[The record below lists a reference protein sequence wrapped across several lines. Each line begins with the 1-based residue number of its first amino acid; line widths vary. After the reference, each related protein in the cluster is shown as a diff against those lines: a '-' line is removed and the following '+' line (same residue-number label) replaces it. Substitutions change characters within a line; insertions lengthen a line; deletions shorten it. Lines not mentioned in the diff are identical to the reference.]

1 MRRHSHCGWQDS
13 HARQQGTHTQR
24 TRRVRG
30 SAGSGD
36 LTDPAH
42 WSRTSRGLNMAH
54 ALVAKCMHEDTSAV
68 SAWCFCNCSE
78 GEDIMNLVPRNEPE
92 AFLCQYADHIHSGTV
107 GCTRR
112 TLLGGL
118 AALGAGALFT
128 DRSASAQAA
137 VNKP

>member
-1 MRRHSHCGWQDS
+1 
-13 HARQQGTHTQR
+13 
-24 TRRVRG
+24 
-30 SAGSGD
+30 
-36 LTDPAH
+36 
-42 WSRTSRGLNMAH
+42 
-54 ALVAKCMHEDTSAV
+54 MHEDTSAV

-128 DRSASAQAA
+128 AAIPEPPFLESIKMPAA
-137 VNKP
+137 VETSILPEPSFDAEIPISKPLVGLLPPSVIDPASSFTVTLPIP